1 MNTSSHHTN
10 RPDMPRGS
18 QEPIDA
24 IKDAIHSLI
33 RSGANDAP
41 ECTRIAKDTLADLFR
56 LTPRQADRLWNE
68 HAPKPALKEIYTL
81 N

>member
-1 MNTSSHHTN
+1 MNTSSQPN
-10 RPDMPRGS
+10 RPAMPKGS

-24 IKDAIHSLI
+24 IRDAIMSLI

-41 ECTRIAKDTLADLFR
+41 ECTRIAKDTLADLFC
-56 LTPRQADRLWNE
+56 LTQRQADRLWSTY
-68 HAPKPALKEIYTL
+68 APTL

>member
-1 MNTSSHHTN
+1 
-10 RPDMPRGS
+10 MPKSS

-24 IKDAIHSLI
+24 IKDAILSLI

-41 ECTRIAKDTLADLFR
+41 ECTRIAKRTLADLFR
-56 LTPRQADRLWNE
+56 LTQRQADNLWE
-68 HAPKPALKEIYTL
+68 QYAPKPALKEIYTL